1 MPGSDQRDA
10 GSWPC
15 QTHEGRAVHPGL
27 FPRKQLGKRR
37 TFILDVGELVL
48 GTVSTPVPLPG
59 THPAHRHS
67 TQPAVHTCS
76 RATGQSLPAHA
87 LAPTQ

>member
-1 MPGSDQRDA
+1 MPGRDQRDA

-27 FPRKQLGKRR
+27 FLRKQLDKRR
-37 TFILDVGELVL
+37 TFILDVDEQHRLHR
-48 GTVSTPVPLPG
+48 SPLPG

-76 RATGQSLPAHA
+76 QAPGQPLPAHA